1 MRIRHFGYFC
11 IPNHF
16 KSNGSWVNWEKTVDQ
31 ILFGDPKVEVNG
43 IAVSWMPTFSNLE
56 KAVDEGCNI
65 FITHEALFA
74 AKIDDTGNIIDCPI
88 VKDLHARW
96 IAGKRK
102 LEKDDIWIK
111 KMEWLEEKNLTVIR
125 CHDFWDSYPDIG
137 VHGAWAKWLGYT
149 KPPIKVDNYYEL
161 HEIQETTLEELCKE
175 ILEKIIPLGQ
185 DSIQVIGDLDKKISR
200 ITLGTGAASNYR
212 DMHAF
217 GGEAIILTDDG
228 TLLWESGQWAKD
240 TGIPLII
247 VNHSLS
253 EEPGMRSLAKYLKKI
268 FPDIPVLQIPVGC
281 IFKCIY

>member
-1 MRIRHFGYFC
+1 MKAQDIL
-11 IPNHF
+11 NHF

-43 IAVSWMPTFSNLE
+43 IAVSWMPTFSNLS

-175 ILEKIIPLGQ
+175 ILEKIRPLGQ

-228 TLLWESGQWAKD
+228 TMLWESGQWAKD

>member
-1 MRIRHFGYFC
+1 MKAQDIL
-11 IPNHF
+11 NHF

-31 ILFGDPKVEVNG
+31 ILFGDSEMEVNG
-43 IAVSWMPTFSNLE
+43 IAVSWMPIFSNLE
-56 KAVDEGCNI
+56 TAVEKNCNI

-74 AKIDDTGNIIDCPI
+74 AKIDENGNIIDCPI

-161 HEIQETTLEELCKE
+161 HEISEITLEELCKK
-175 ILEKIIPLGQ
+175 ILEKIRPLGQ

-253 EEPGMRSLAKYLKKI
+253 EEPGMRSLAKYLKKT
-268 FPDIPVLQIPVGC
+268 FPNVPVMQIPVGC

>member
-1 MRIRHFGYFC
+1 MKVKEILG
-11 IPNHF
+11 HF
-16 KSNGSWVNWEKTVDQ
+16 KTIGTWVNWDKTVDQ
-31 ILFGDPKVEVNG
+31 ILFGDPKMQVNG

-96 IAGKRK
+96 IASKRK

-149 KPPIKVDNYYEL
+149 RPPIKVDNYYEL

-175 ILEKIIPLGQ
+175 ILAKIRPLGQ

-228 TLLWESGQWAKD
+228 TMLWESGQWAKD

>member
-1 MRIRHFGYFC
+1 MKAQDIL
-11 IPNHF
+11 NHF

-31 ILFGDPKVEVNG
+31 ILFGNPKVEVNG
-43 IAVSWMPTFSNLE
+43 IAVSWMPTFSNLS

-175 ILEKIIPLGQ
+175 ILEKIRPLGQ

>member
-1 MRIRHFGYFC
+1 MKAQDIL
-11 IPNHF
+11 NHF

-43 IAVSWMPTFSNLE
+43 IAVSWMPTFSNLS

-175 ILEKIIPLGQ
+175 ILEKIRPLGQ

>member
-1 MRIRHFGYFC
+1 MKAQDIL
-11 IPNHF
+11 NHF
-16 KSNGSWVNWEKTVDQ
+16 KSNGPWVNWEKTVDQ

-43 IAVSWMPTFSNLE
+43 IAVSWMPTFSNLS

-175 ILEKIIPLGQ
+175 ILEKIRPLGQ

-228 TLLWESGQWAKD
+228 TMLWESGQWAKD

>member
-1 MRIRHFGYFC
+1 MKVKEILG
-11 IPNHF
+11 HF
-16 KSNGSWVNWEKTVDQ
+16 KTIGTWVNWDKTVDQ
-31 ILFGDPKVEVNG
+31 ILFGDPKMQVNG
-43 IAVSWMPTFSNLE
+43 IAVSWMPTFSNLS

-175 ILEKIIPLGQ
+175 ILEKIRPLGQ

-253 EEPGMRSLAKYLKKI
+253 EEPGMRSLAKYLKEI

>member
-1 MRIRHFGYFC
+1 MKVKEILG
-11 IPNHF
+11 HF
-16 KSNGSWVNWEKTVDQ
+16 KTIGTWVNWDKTVDQ
-31 ILFGDPKVEVNG
+31 ILFGDPKMQVNG

-175 ILEKIIPLGQ
+175 ILEKIRLLGQ

-253 EEPGMRSLAKYLKKI
+253 EEPGMRSLAIYLKKI

>member
-1 MRIRHFGYFC
+1 MKAQDIL
-11 IPNHF
+11 NHF

>member
-1 MRIRHFGYFC
+1 MKAQDIL
-11 IPNHF
+11 NHF
-16 KSNGSWVNWEKTVDQ
+16 KSNGSWVDWEKTVDQ
-31 ILFGDPKVEVNG
+31 ILFGDSDMEVNG
-43 IAVSWMPTFSNLE
+43 IAVSWMPIFSNLE
-56 KAVDEGCNI
+56 TAVEKNCNI

-74 AKIDDTGNIIDCPI
+74 AKIDENGNIIDCPI
-88 VKDLHARW
+88 IKDLHARW

-175 ILEKIIPLGQ
+175 ILEKIRPLGQ

-253 EEPGMRSLAKYLKKI
+253 EEPGMHSLAKYLKKI

>member
-1 MRIRHFGYFC
+1 MKAQDIL
-11 IPNHF
+11 NHF

-43 IAVSWMPTFSNLE
+43 IAVSWMPTFSNLS

-175 ILEKIIPLGQ
+175 ILEKIRPLGQ

-212 DMHAF
+212 DMHVF